1 MTGFAKRAAV
11 APRLLAK
18 PVIGNSS
25 RSEEHTSEP
34 SHDQISYAVFC
45 LKKKKEF
52 YFLFCAPAPADSHR
66 ATAHRSDD
74 RKPPVSGMTQIQS
87 WLALLD
93 LICAENISDS
103 ARKPRQ

>member
-45 LKKKKEF
+45 LKKKKKTQ
-52 YFLFCAPAPADSHR
+52 PRKRKKTR
-66 ATAHRSDD
+66 AKKKTLARRKRPQKNRLPMKEKTIRLQRRSKSNEDE
-74 RKPPVSGMTQIQS
+74 R
-87 WLALLD
+87 WL
-93 LICAENISDS
+93 I
-103 ARKPRQ
+103 